1 MKVQIFSDDGVSIES
16 SGEAGELVCTVPFP
30 SQPLYFWKDRD
41 GSKYNA
47 AYFSKF
53 PGTGFDR
60 IKICSF

>member
-30 SQPLYFWKDRD
+30 SQPLYFWEDRNHA
-41 GSKYNA
+41 KYNA

-53 PGTGFDR
+53 PGMIFDS
-60 IKICSF
+60 IEVFPY